1 MLGERSASG
10 AFSKFLA
17 AHMGPGRN
25 WEGEQHLIVLS
36 PGTEMLPSIEEAS
49 QMGIVMDEE
58 IPCWLILRFPLR
70 RNLGEARW
78 GFSPSP

>member
-25 WEGEQHLIVLS
+25 WEGEHCLIVLS
-36 PGTEMLPSIEEAS
+36 PGTEMLPSIEKAS
-49 QMGIVMDEE
+49 QMGIAMDEV
-58 IPCWLILRFPLR
+58 IPCWLILGSPLR
-70 RNLGEARW
+70 RNLGEDRR